1 MAGRVEPKEI
11 VRRYRTVRHAED
23 ARHDLAV
30 RDALA
35 RAVAPHGLVADAD
48 LAAEVGGFDVP
59 VSEKIEEFHAVAKTP
74 ERCFCQARKN
84 TVLEYRQNGVF
95 VEEFCMDDEA
105 NVLMTMRLGANM
117 TRVRL
122 AELAGTSPQQI
133 EKLEKGIREMTRPW
147 AERLAPHLGV
157 SPEFLVFSK
166 KRRSLVV
173 GYAAAGGDGL
183 TFADGQGPF
192 EEVDAPLWATDRTVA
207 VRIRGNSLGVHFN
220 GWLAFYDDRR
230 DPPDE
235 SLIGLLCICGLADG
249 RVVIKTMR
257 QGTGKR
263 RYHLESITEPTMFDV
278 EVEWAAEVREMRPR

>member
-1 MAGRVEPKEI
+1 MTLTLKPKEI
-11 VRRYRTVRHAED
+11 VRRYRPVRGAEN
-23 ARHDLAV
+23 ARHDFPI

-35 RAVAPHGLVADAD
+35 GAIATNSLVADAN
-48 LAAEVGGFDVP
+48 LAAEVGRLDDP
-59 VSEKIEEFHAVAKTP
+59 VGEKFGEFHGSKKTP
-74 ERCFCQARKN
+74 KRCFCQAEQN

-95 VEEFCMDDEA
+95 IQEFGMDNEP
-105 NVLMTMRLGANM
+105 NVLLTTRKGVKM
-117 TRVRL
+117 TRVKL

-133 EKLEKGIREMTRPW
+133 EKLEKGEREMTRPW

-166 KRRSLVV
+166 GRRSSVV

-235 SLIGLLCICGLADG
+235 SLIGRLCICGLVGG

-257 QGTGKR
+257 QGSGKR
-263 RYHLESITEPTMFDV
+263 FFHLESITEPTMFDQQ
-278 EVEWAAEVREMRPR
+278 VEWAAEVREMRPR